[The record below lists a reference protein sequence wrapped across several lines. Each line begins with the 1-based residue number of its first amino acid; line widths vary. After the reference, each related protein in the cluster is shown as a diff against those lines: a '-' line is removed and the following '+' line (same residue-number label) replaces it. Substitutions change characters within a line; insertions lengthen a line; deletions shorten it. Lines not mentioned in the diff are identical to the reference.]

1 MATVDSIQDIM
12 AKYGM
17 DATKDKAKS
26 DNLNKDAFL
35 QLLVTQMRYQD
46 PLEPAKNEDFLA
58 QMAQFSSLEQMQNL
72 NTSST
77 MQQAYSLIGKTVLG
91 ASYNE
96 VSGVSE
102 YVEGVVQ
109 SVTLKGGEAFLNVDG
124 VDVALAKVEAVLNDK
139 ETSNEAM
146 IDAINKMNEALIS
159 INEKIDRLTADET
172 EEEPVENVEEGQ

>member
-91 ASYNE
+91 VSFNE
-96 VSGVSE
+96 VSGESE

-146 IDAINKMNEALIS
+146 IGAINKMNEALVS